1 MVTRFALYAKY
12 LLYSLLFV
20 KVGFAGLW
28 LLVFIQYYNFTL
40 YAMMLN
46 ELHDKMTSVLP
57 PTDSRLRPDVRKMEI
72 GDIGKSVELLHIFS
86 HLN

>member
-1 MVTRFALYAKY
+1 M
-12 LLYSLLFV
+12 
-20 KVGFAGLW
+20 
-28 LLVFIQYYNFTL
+28 FIQYYNFTL

-72 GDIGKSVELLHIFS
+72 GDIGKSVELLHICS
-86 HLN
+86 HLNYSVIVISFVTFSVLSL